1 MTPTTGAPP
10 PAAVKR
16 ILISNDDGIAAEG
29 LLSVARALEAV
40 GEVTVVAPEREQS
53 AASHSLTLHKPLRV
67 YPAGP
72 RRFAVSGTPTDCV
85 NMAVHHLMPEPP
97 HVLVSGINRGGN
109 LGDDVTY
116 SGTVSAAM
124 EGTLLGLPSLAVS
137 QFCLG
142 PPDFAAAADFTA
154 ALVTALLA
162 AFDRGRRLPHD
173 TFLNVNVP
181 DLPAGA
187 IKGVRWTVQGR
198 RRFTKEQVVEKEDP
212 RGRKYYWVG
221 GGEVEWEGDP
231 DSDYAAVTAG
241 CISVTPVH
249 LDLTNRRALA
259 ELKAWELDWHGHPFT
274 G

>member
-1 MTPTTGAPP
+1 
-10 PAAVKR
+10 VKR

-29 LLSVARALEAV
+29 LIALTAALEAV

-67 YPAGP
+67 YPRGP

-97 HVLVSGINRGGN
+97 DVVVSGINRGGN

-124 EGTLLGLPSLAVS
+124 EGTLLGLPSIAVS
-137 QFCLG
+137 QFCEG
-142 PPDFAAAADFTA
+142 DQPDYTAAADFVCS
-154 ALVTALLA
+154 LVASLLG
-162 AFDRGRRLPHD
+162 AFDAGRRLPDD
-173 TFLNVNVP
+173 TLLNVNVP
-181 DLPAGA
+181 ELPAAG
-187 IKGVRWTVQGR
+187 IQGVRWTVQGR

-221 GGEVEWEGDP
+221 GGEVQWEGNP
-231 DSDYAAVTAG
+231 DSDYAALQAG

-249 LDLTNRRALA
+249 LDLTNHRALGD
-259 ELKAWELDWHGHPFT
+259 LKAWELDWHGRPFS

>member
-1 MTPTTGAPP
+1 MN
-10 PAAVKR
+10 R
-16 ILISNDDGIAAEG
+16 ILVSNDDGIAAEG
-29 LLSVARALEAV
+29 LQAVARALEAV

-67 YPAGP
+67 YEVGP

-97 HVLVSGINRGGN
+97 DLVVSGINRGAN

-124 EGTLLGLPSLAVS
+124 EGTLLGFPSVAVS
-137 QFCLG
+137 QLFWEPAG
-142 PPDFAAAADFTA
+142 FEAAAEFTA
-154 ALVTALLA
+154 ALAAGLLA
-162 AFDRGRRLPHD
+162 GFREGRPLPPD
-173 TFLNVNVP
+173 TLLNVNVP
-181 DLPAGA
+181 DRPTDR
-187 IKGVRWTVQGR
+187 IRGVRWTVQGK
-198 RRFTKEQVVEKEDP
+198 RRFTKEQVVEKVDP

-221 GGEVEWEGDP
+221 GSDLEWEGNP
-231 DSDYAAVTAG
+231 RSDHTAVVEG

-249 LDLTNRRALA
+249 LDLTHHRAL
-259 ELKAWELDWHGHPFT
+259 ETLRAWDLSWNGNPFA